1 MDQQTARLS
10 TLRTRVSVLR
20 YKPLQ
25 FFAGRYSSPMF
36 YLLTERVPR
45 KSRDFCGLAVCSE
58 KCENSEKLALD
69 DAGAGVPSRATWIP
83 SFVSKG

>member
-1 MDQQTARLS
+1 
-10 TLRTRVSVLR
+10 
-20 YKPLQ
+20 
-25 FFAGRYSSPMF
+25 MF